1 VDGELRRA
9 TSWLGSAV
17 TPDDVARGEFER
29 MYRATCEPLLA
40 YLMRRAPDT
49 QDAADLLSDVF
60 LVAWRRRD
68 CLPPDDEQRPWL
80 FGIARKLLANHR
92 RRIDRADGL
101 TDTLATAL
109 ARRVL
114 PPDPYGHSAMLRA
127 ALALLGADDRELLML
142 AAWEGL
148 APAEIALA
156 TGRPAGTVRVR
167 LHRARARL
175 RRALQEIETGDV
187 SEEPATHPMPEPSL
201 P

>member
-1 VDGELRRA
+1 V
-9 TSWLGSAV
+9 TS
-17 TPDDVARGEFER
+17 DDLARSEFER

-114 PPDPYGHSAMLRA
+114 PPDPYGQSAMLRA
-127 ALALLGADDRELLML
+127 ALAILGDDDRELLML
-142 AAWEGL
+142 AAWDGL

-156 TGRPAGTVRVR
+156 IGLAAGTVRVR

-175 RRALQEIETGDV
+175 RRALKEIDTGDV
-187 SEEPATHPMPEPSL
+187 SEEPATRQMPEPSL